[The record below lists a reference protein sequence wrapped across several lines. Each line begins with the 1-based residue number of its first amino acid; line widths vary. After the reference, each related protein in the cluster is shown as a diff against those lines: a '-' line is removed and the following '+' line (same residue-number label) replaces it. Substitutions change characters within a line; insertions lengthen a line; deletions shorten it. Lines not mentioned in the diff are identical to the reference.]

1 MMHNPLTK
9 HAKENGH
16 EGYFSHFKFAFAIA
30 IRTGVASFVFA
41 VHSILP
47 FIPLP
52 KFLNLEMTIQ
62 YLIRKNLD
70 TL

>member
-1 MMHNPLTK
+1 MYNLFTK

-16 EGYFSHFKFAFAIA
+16 VGYFSHFKFSLAIA
-30 IRTGVASFVFA
+30 FRTSVASFVFVIHA
-41 VHSILP
+41 LLP

-62 YLIRKNLD
+62 YLIKKNLD

>member
-1 MMHNPLTK
+1 MMSNLFTK

-16 EGYFSHFKFAFAIA
+16 AGYFSHFAFAFPMS
-30 IRTGVASFVFA
+30 IRMSMAACAFA
-41 VHSILP
+41 LHSILP

-62 YLIRKNLD
+62 YLIKKNLD

>member
-1 MMHNPLTK
+1 MYNPFTK
-9 HAKENGH
+9 HPKENGYS
-16 EGYFSHFKFAFAIA
+16 GYFSHFAFAFSIA
-30 IRTGVASFVFA
+30 IRMLVTSSAFMLHSF
-41 VHSILP
+41 LP

-62 YLIRKNLD
+62 YLIKKNLD

>member
-1 MMHNPLTK
+1 MHNPFTK

-16 EGYFSHFKFAFAIA
+16 SGFFSHFLFAVSISARTAIA
-30 IRTGVASFVFA
+30 SLTFFMHAFFPFV
-41 VHSILP
+41 P
-47 FIPLP
+47 TP

>member
-1 MMHNPLTK
+1 MNSPFTK
-9 HAKENGH
+9 HPKENGH
-16 EGYFSHFKFAFAIA
+16 SGFFSHFVFAASISFRTAIA
-30 IRTGVASFVFA
+30 SFTFL
-41 VHSILP
+41 VHALFP

>member
-1 MMHNPLTK
+1 MISLFTK
-9 HAKENGH
+9 HPKENGH
-16 EGYFSHFKFAFAIA
+16 SGYFSHFYFAFSISARCAISA
-30 IRTGVASFVFA
+30 MAFFMHA
-41 VHSILP
+41 LLP

-62 YLIRKNLD
+62 YLIKKNLD

>member
-1 MMHNPLTK
+1 MINNLFTK

-16 EGYFSHFKFAFAIA
+16 SGYFSHFAFAIPIA
-30 IRTGVASFVFA
+30 FRLLISSAAFALHSF
-41 VHSILP
+41 LP

-62 YLIRKNLD
+62 YLIKKNLD

>member
-1 MMHNPLTK
+1 MHNLFTK

-16 EGYFSHFKFAFAIA
+16 TGYFSHFAFAIS
-30 IRTGVASFVFA
+30 ISFRLLVSSLVFLTHA
-41 VHSILP
+41 LLP

-62 YLIRKNLD
+62 YLIKKNLD

>member
-1 MMHNPLTK
+1 MHKLFTK

-16 EGYFSHFKFAFAIA
+16 EGYFSHLGFALSISLRMLLASLAFAIH
-30 IRTGVASFVFA
+30 SF
-41 VHSILP
+41 LP

-52 KFLNLEMTIQ
+52 RFLNLEMTIQ
-62 YLIRKNLD
+62 YLIKKNLD

>member
-1 MMHNPLTK
+1 MIYNPFTK

-16 EGYFSHFKFAFAIA
+16 SGYFSHLTFAFPIA
-30 IRTGVASFVFA
+30 IRLLICSSAFA
-41 VHSILP
+41 LHCFLP

-62 YLIRKNLD
+62 YLIKKNLD

>member
-1 MMHNPLTK
+1 MMYDLFTK

-16 EGYFSHFKFAFAIA
+16 DGYFSHLFFAFPISARMMIA
-30 IRTGVASFVFA
+30 SLAFA
-41 VHSILP
+41 VHSFLP
-47 FIPLP
+47 FIPIP

-62 YLIRKNLD
+62 YLIKKNLD

>member
-1 MMHNPLTK
+1 MYNLFTK

-16 EGYFSHFKFAFAIA
+16 EGYFSHFAFAFPIA
-30 IRTGVASFVFA
+30 IRMMIAAGVFTLHSF
-41 VHSILP
+41 LP

-62 YLIRKNLD
+62 YLIKKNLD

>member
-1 MMHNPLTK
+1 MYNPFTK

-16 EGYFSHFKFAFAIA
+16 SGYFSHFYFAFCISARITMSA
-30 IRTGVASFVFA
+30 LAFFL
-41 VHSILP
+41 HSLLP

-62 YLIRKNLD
+62 YLIKKNLD

>member
-1 MMHNPLTK
+1 MHNPFTK

-16 EGYFSHFKFAFAIA
+16 SGYFSHFYFAHCISVRLAMA
-30 IRTGVASFVFA
+30 AMSFF
-41 VHSILP
+41 VHSLLP

-52 KFLNLEMTIQ
+52 KFLNLEMTTQ
-62 YLIRKNLD
+62 YLIKKNLD